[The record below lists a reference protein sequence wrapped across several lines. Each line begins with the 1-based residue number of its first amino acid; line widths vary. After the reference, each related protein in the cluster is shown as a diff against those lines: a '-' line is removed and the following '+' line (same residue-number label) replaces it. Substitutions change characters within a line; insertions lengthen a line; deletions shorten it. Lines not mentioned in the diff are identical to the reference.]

1 MKEYEW
7 KFMGLEDMYMES
19 DCQMELCRIDKRKTS
34 SFNLDLVSDNGFL
47 SYTLLET
54 RCEIKM

>member
-7 KFMGLEDMYMES
+7 KFMGLEGMYVES
-19 DCQMELCRIDKRKTS
+19 NCQMELCGTSKR
-34 SFNLDLVSDNGFL
+34 FL

-54 RCEIKM
+54 RCEIKT